1 MEVVRKRNKE
11 LELVETVTL
20 VGVTENNGVAVL
32 ESCVVVEETP
42 VIDEVENTK
51 VFAED
56 VADILK
62 LMNRFEFVVGVE
74 IEVVEIEVFEIEVVE
89 IEVVEIEVAEF
100 EVSIDTIVDVIE
112 KTALCDP
119 VMLDWL
125 FCAPMP
131 THVTKG

>member
-42 VIDEVENTK
+42 VIDEGENTE

-62 LMNRFEFVVGVE
+62 LMDRFEFVVGVE
-74 IEVVEIEVFEIEVVE
+74 IEVVEIEVV
-89 IEVVEIEVAEF
+89 EF